1 MFLRKYT
8 SNVSNHS
15 ISTFSGKPIQILLFI
30 LLALLLHGS
39 VHSLRAQEAFDL
51 ILLETKPSGMGLQVV
66 AGSAQQITNR
76 DGYDN
81 QPYFINNKQ
90 IAFTSRA
97 KNGSSDIILYSFDT
111 KKFTNMTR
119 TNEVS
124 EYSPAL
130 TSCGTYIS
138 AIRVEQD
145 GKQRLWLY
153 PINFGEPALLY
164 DNISPVGYYGWSG
177 ETAALSVVGEE
188 KNKLIF
194 PYSKSDIQPIAFDVG
209 RCVQA
214 RPGKKGIGFI
224 DYSQASS
231 TAEGISYTLKVYDTK
246 SRTIENLGSTLPGS
260 EDFLWLDKNRV
271 IMARGKEL
279 FIRHVRRKEGW
290 YKFAVVSVPGYG
302 GITRM
307 ALSPRKDKLIL
318 VMDRLN

>member
-1 MFLRKYT
+1 
-8 SNVSNHS
+8 
-15 ISTFSGKPIQILLFI
+15 
-30 LLALLLHGS
+30 
-39 VHSLRAQEAFDL
+39 
-51 ILLETKPSGMGLQVV
+51 MGLQVV